1 MQCNETGNRAPCE
14 HTCSGSSLHLSY
26 LVHLLGIILLLALSL
41 DNIYYSG
48 QNQPKSRMQ
57 PASEPLAVQNTCS
70 SVCQPAAW
78 LSVLTL
84 PAFWTPVLEPWCD
97 RVSGRTAGHT
107 LHLGNPHGEVW
118 RQHQELPCSVQPLA
132 GLRTPSTS
140 PPRARDTKCSWSSE
154 DARVQPTR
162 SWHQCPH
169 APCSSRSPAQLHRA
183 VPCQRACSWLSW
195 VTSLSTLQPL

>member
-1 MQCNETGNRAPCE
+1 MWCGETGNRAPCE

-78 LSVLTL
+78 LSVLTQPSELQCWTLGVTEPQEGQQGTHCIWGICTGRSEDSTRSCRAQCSLLQGCEHPAQVLPVPGTPSAAGAVRMLVSSL
-84 PAFWTPVLEPWCD
+84 PAAGTSVPMPRAPAGALPSSIEPSHA
-97 RVSGRTAGHT
+97 RGLAAGSR
-107 LHLGNPHGEVW
+107 E
-118 RQHQELPCSVQPLA
+118 
-132 GLRTPSTS
+132 S
-140 PPRARDTKCSWSSE
+140 PP
-154 DARVQPTR
+154 
-162 SWHQCPH
+162 
-169 APCSSRSPAQLHRA
+169 
-183 VPCQRACSWLSW
+183 
-195 VTSLSTLQPL
+195 